1 MNEFVFLV
9 EPSQGGGYI
18 ATSLGE
24 IIRAEADN
32 LPELR
37 QRVKHAV
44 LRHFGAGQAP
54 PTIRLQ
60 FV

>member
-9 EPSQGGGYI
+9 KPSPDGGYV
-18 ATSLGE
+18 ATSLGA
-24 IIRAEADN
+24 IICTQAET
-32 LPELR
+32 LPRLR
-37 QRVKHAV
+37 RMVKDAV

-54 PTIRLQ
+54 KTIRLQ